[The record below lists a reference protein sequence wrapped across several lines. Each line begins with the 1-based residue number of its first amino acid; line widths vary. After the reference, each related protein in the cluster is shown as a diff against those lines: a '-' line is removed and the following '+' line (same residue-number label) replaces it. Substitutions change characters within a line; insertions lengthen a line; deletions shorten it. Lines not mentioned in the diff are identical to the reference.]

1 MIIPVSIAVVTGMV
15 AAYGPSAVAGFG
27 VSSRIDIFALAVTI
41 SLGAVLS
48 PFVGQNWGAGL
59 KQRVDI
65 AVTHSFRFTFGWGLL
80 VFLVFIVAG
89 RPVAALFSDN
99 PEVIA
104 TIVLYLAM
112 VPLSYAFQGML
123 NLANSVL
130 NVLQKPLH
138 AAALTA
144 VQMFVLL
151 IPLAYIGSSLFGL
164 VGIFGAIIT
173 ANTIAGIVGYFVLRR
188 AIEAV
193 TWETSPRAAPQTG
206 VSLSAEGQESPA

>member
-1 MIIPVSIAVVTGMV
+1 
-15 AAYGPSAVAGFG
+15 
-27 VSSRIDIFALAVTI
+27 
-41 SLGAVLS
+41 
-48 PFVGQNWGAGL
+48 
-59 KQRVDI
+59 
-65 AVTHSFRFTFGWGLL
+65 
-80 VFLVFIVAG
+80 
-89 RPVAALFSDN
+89 
-99 PEVIA
+99 
-104 TIVLYLAM
+104 
-112 VPLSYAFQGML
+112 ML